1 MYSVTTIAVDHLK
14 YSMEP
19 SKLVRKPKFKVNLS
33 PSKPVTHLL
42 VLHTSLA

>member
-14 YSMEP
+14 YSMKP
-19 SKLVRKPKFKVNLS
+19 SRLARKSKFKVNLS

-42 VLHTSLA
+42 VLHTPLA

>member
-19 SKLVRKPKFKVNLS
+19 SRMARKSKFKVNLS

-42 VLHTSLA
+42 VLHTPLA

>member
-14 YSMEP
+14 YGMEP
-19 SKLVRKPKFKVNLS
+19 SRLARKRKFKINLS

-42 VLHTSLA
+42 VLHTPLA

>member
-19 SKLVRKPKFKVNLS
+19 SRMARKSKLKVNLS
-33 PSKPVTHLL
+33 PSKPVTHFL
-42 VLHTSLA
+42 VLHTPLA